1 MFLSA
6 TKSRSTLMK
15 QRLALMVVLFMP
27 LTFAALPAGSPVPA
41 QVAVNFS
48 EHVAPIVF
56 KRCAT
61 CHRPGEAAP
70 FSLLSYDDV
79 RKRGSLIAAVTKS
92 RDMPPWLGDSE
103 VGAFRDDRRLTDGEI
118 RTIQD
123 WVREGMPE
131 GDTSRM
137 PKVPTFTPGWQL
149 GQPDLIVRMTEPFE
163 IPADGPDVFRNFAI
177 PLNVT
182 ADKWVR
188 AVEFRSSAKASHH
201 SLFFLDQTGQ
211 ALKADEAD
219 PKPGFT
225 GMNFLGAGAAARG
238 ALGQRQGR
246 GALGLL
252 AGRLG
257 LGGWAVGGSPSG
269 LPEGLARSLPNGS
282 DLVLQM
288 HFHPTGKIEREQATV
303 GIYFAEKPPTRT
315 LTALQM
321 PPVFGALAGID
332 IPAGE
337 KRFTIRDSFTLPID
351 AEVVSAGAHAHYL
364 AKEMRMTA
372 TLPDGQ
378 KKELF
383 AIPDWKFNWQERYYF
398 SKPVRLPKGT
408 RLDVEVAYDNSTGNP
423 SNPSTPP
430 RRVTFGEQSTD
441 EMGSVTIE
449 LVPVKETEIRVYTAA
464 LQQHVQ
470 SAVADFIA
478 RGLQGL
484 RRGR

>member
-1 MFLSA
+1 MFTA
-6 TKSRSTLMK
+6 HSTFWSTVMK
-15 QRLALMVVLFMP
+15 RFVLIVAMIPFALASVVARP
-27 LTFAALPAGSPVPA
+27 PVPP
-41 QVAVNFS
+41 QNSPTFS
-48 EHVAPIVF
+48 EHVAPVVF

-70 FSLLSYDDV
+70 FSLLSYEDV

-137 PKVPTFTPGWQL
+137 PKAPTFTPGWQL
-149 GQPDLIVRMTEPFE
+149 GQPDLIVRMAEPFE
-163 IPADGPDVFRNFAI
+163 IPADGPNIFRNFAI

-182 ADKWVR
+182 KDQWVR

-201 SLFFLDQTGQ
+201 ALFFLDQTGQ

-225 GMNFLGAGAAARG
+225 GMNFLRAGAAARG
-238 ALGQRQGR
+238 AVGQRQGR
-246 GALGLL
+246 GALALL
-252 AGRLG
+252 GGRLG

-269 LPEGLARSLPNGS
+269 LPEGLARPLPNGS
-282 DLVLQM
+282 DLALQM

-464 LQQHVQ
+464 VQQHVQ